1 VRDGIHIAP
10 IAVLWLA
17 WLAYWMIA
25 ARGGKPV
32 QREEPVWSRLSYL
45 VPLMVGALLLAFGR
59 AFGGWFSGRF
69 MPHFE
74 VIYWVGTIMVA
85 AGIAFMVWAR
95 LHLGGN
101 WSGRVTLKHDHELI
115 RTGPYALVRHPIYS
129 GLLLGL
135 LGTVIVFGQ
144 WVVAI
149 AFVLIAAAIW
159 RKSRIEERYLAEIFP
174 DDYARYCADV
184 PALVPSFF
192 RHRAAPTA
200 NSERR

>member
-1 VRDGIHIAP
+1 
-10 IAVLWLA
+10 
-17 WLAYWMIA
+17 M
-25 ARGGKPV
+25 
-32 QREEPVWSRLSYL
+32 
-45 VPLMVGALLLAFGR
+45 
-59 AFGGWFSGRF
+59 
-69 MPHFE
+69 
-74 VIYWVGTIMVA
+74 
-85 AGIAFMVWAR
+85 
-95 LHLGGN
+95 
-101 WSGRVTLKHDHELI
+101 TLKHDHELI